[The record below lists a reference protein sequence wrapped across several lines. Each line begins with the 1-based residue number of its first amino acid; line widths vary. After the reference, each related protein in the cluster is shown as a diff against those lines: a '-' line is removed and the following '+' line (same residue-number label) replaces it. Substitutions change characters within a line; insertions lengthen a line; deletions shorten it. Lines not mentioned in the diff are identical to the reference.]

1 MWRPTPA
8 PSDELKRPPQG
19 GGTGAETVDLVPVS
33 LACCVSSG
41 SSVGVASVSLAF
53 RSSQG
58 LMPPHVD
65 GIKPLLFN
73 ELNVSHVLRNSP
85 VQRHA
90 RRLILLGAT
99 PTERTPGWDPCR
111 LQIISFGSGE
121 AWGLAGWMGL
131 LVPWEGPEGS
141 ASGRAGRW
149 GLGYSPLGPHRWPN
163 CSPGGTSYSHTD

>member
-1 MWRPTPA
+1 
-8 PSDELKRPPQG
+8 
-19 GGTGAETVDLVPVS
+19 
-33 LACCVSSG
+33 
-41 SSVGVASVSLAF
+41 
-53 RSSQG
+53 
-58 LMPPHVD
+58 MPPYVD

-85 VQRHA
+85 VQRHT

-131 LVPWEGPEGS
+131 LVPWAGPKGS

-149 GLGYSPLGPHRWPN
+149 GFGYSPLGPDRWPN
-163 CSPGGTSYSHTD
+163 CSPG